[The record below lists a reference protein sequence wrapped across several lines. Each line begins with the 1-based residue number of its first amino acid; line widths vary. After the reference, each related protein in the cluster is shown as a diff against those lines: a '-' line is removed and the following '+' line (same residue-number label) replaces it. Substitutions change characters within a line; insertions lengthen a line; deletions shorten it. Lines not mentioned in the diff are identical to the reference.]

1 MKKFLCLLLTV
12 CLIFTFAACTASDQP
27 QDPDTDNPAAGDNAA
42 GAETPGDAD
51 SADTDQGDME
61 ASKPDADAQDPEHA
75 EKDDQSKDDQNSKTD
90 VKPSTKPADTNKA
103 DTDKKPS
110 ASTSKPSTSKPSA
123 SKPSTSKPSA
133 SDKNDSSKSD
143 APTSPLNLLNTVWKS
158 YSEDDKFP
166 ASGGD
171 YSEENAKDDA
181 PGKFDVSDSAVL
193 ESTLA
198 VPEASADLLKKA
210 ASLTHMMNLNTF
222 TAGAF
227 QLKDSKN
234 ADKFAKAM
242 KESIENRHW
251 VCGFPDK
258 FVIIKVN
265 GYVVSAF
272 GAADL
277 IDTFKSKTLK
287 AYQDAKVYCEENI
300 E

>member
-1 MKKFLCLLLTV
+1 MKKFLCLLLAV
-12 CLIFTFAACTASDQP
+12 CLVFSFAACTANDQP
-27 QDPDTDNPAAGDNAA
+27 QNPDTDNPAAGDNAA
-42 GAETPGDAD
+42 GSENAGNTAGADTGKEDQDAD
-51 SADTDQGDME
+51 PSGEDSAQKPDDHQKDDITKEDE
-61 ASKPDADAQDPEHA
+61 ASKPEQ
-75 EKDDQSKDDQNSKTD
+75 
-90 VKPSTKPADTNKA
+90 
-103 DTDKKPS
+103 KPS
-110 ASTSKPSTSKPSA
+110 ASTDKPAASKPSA

-133 SDKNDSSKSD
+133 DKHDTDKANKPS
-143 APTSPLNLLNTVWKS
+143 SPLNLLNTVWKS

-198 VPEASADLLKKA
+198 VPEDSADLLKKA

-242 KESIENRHW
+242 KESIENRRW

-272 GAADL
+272 GAEDL

-287 AYQDAKVYCEENI
+287 AYQYAKVYCEENI

>member
-1 MKKFLCLLLTV
+1 MKKFLCLLLAV
-12 CLIFTFAACTASDQP
+12 CLVFSFAACTANDQP

-42 GAETPGDAD
+42 GSESAGDTAGADTGKEDQDAD
-51 SADTDQGDME
+51 PSGEDSAQKPDDHQKDDTTKEDE
-61 ASKPDADAQDPEHA
+61 ASKPEQ
-75 EKDDQSKDDQNSKTD
+75 
-90 VKPSTKPADTNKA
+90 
-103 DTDKKPS
+103 KPS
-110 ASTSKPSTSKPSA
+110 ASTDKPAASKPSA

-133 SDKNDSSKSD
+133 DKHDTDKANKPS
-143 APTSPLNLLNTVWKS
+143 SPLNLLNTVWKS

-198 VPEASADLLKKA
+198 VPEDSADLLKKA

-234 ADKFAKAM
+234 ANKFAKAM
-242 KESIENRHW
+242 KESIENRRW

>member
-1 MKKFLCLLLTV
+1 MKKFLCLLLAV
-12 CLIFTFAACTASDQP
+12 CLVFSFAACTASDQP

-42 GAETPGDAD
+42 GSENAGNTAGADTGKEDQDAD
-51 SADTDQGDME
+51 PSGEDSAQKPDDHQKDDITKEDE
-61 ASKPDADAQDPEHA
+61 ASKPEQ
-75 EKDDQSKDDQNSKTD
+75 
-90 VKPSTKPADTNKA
+90 
-103 DTDKKPS
+103 KPS
-110 ASTSKPSTSKPSA
+110 ASTDKPAASKPSA

-133 SDKNDSSKSD
+133 DKHDTDKANKPS
-143 APTSPLNLLNTVWKS
+143 SPLNLLNTVWKS

-198 VPEASADLLKKA
+198 VPEDSADLLKKA

-242 KESIENRHW
+242 KESIENRRW

>member
-1 MKKFLCLLLTV
+1 MKKFLCLLLAV
-12 CLIFTFAACTASDQP
+12 CLVFSFAACTANDEP

-42 GAETPGDAD
+42 GSENAGNTAGADTGKEDQDAD
-51 SADTDQGDME
+51 PSGEDSAQKPDDHQKDDTTKEDE
-61 ASKPDADAQDPEHA
+61 ASKPEQ
-75 EKDDQSKDDQNSKTD
+75 
-90 VKPSTKPADTNKA
+90 
-103 DTDKKPS
+103 KPS
-110 ASTSKPSTSKPSA
+110 ASTDKPAASKPSA

-133 SDKNDSSKSD
+133 DKHDTDKANKPS
-143 APTSPLNLLNTVWKS
+143 SPLNLLNTVWKS

-198 VPEASADLLKKA
+198 VPEDSADLLKKA

-242 KESIENRHW
+242 KESIENRRW

-272 GAADL
+272 GAEDL

>member
-1 MKKFLCLLLTV
+1 MKKFLCLLLAV
-12 CLIFTFAACTASDQP
+12 CLVFSFAACTASDQP

-42 GAETPGDAD
+42 GSESAGDTAGADTGKEDQDAD
-51 SADTDQGDME
+51 PSGEDSAQKPDDHQKDDTTKEDE
-61 ASKPDADAQDPEHA
+61 ASKPEQ
-75 EKDDQSKDDQNSKTD
+75 
-90 VKPSTKPADTNKA
+90 
-103 DTDKKPS
+103 KPS
-110 ASTSKPSTSKPSA
+110 ASTDKPAASKPSA

-133 SDKNDSSKSD
+133 DKHDTDKANKPS
-143 APTSPLNLLNTVWKS
+143 SPLNLLNTVWKS

-242 KESIENRHW
+242 KEGIENRRW

-272 GAADL
+272 GAEDL

>member
-1 MKKFLCLLLTV
+1 MKKFLCLLLAV
-12 CLIFTFAACTASDQP
+12 CLVFSFAACTANDQP

-42 GAETPGDAD
+42 GSESAGDTAGADTGKEDQDAD
-51 SADTDQGDME
+51 PSGEDSAQKPDDHQKDNITKEDE
-61 ASKPDADAQDPEHA
+61 ASKPEQ
-75 EKDDQSKDDQNSKTD
+75 
-90 VKPSTKPADTNKA
+90 
-103 DTDKKPS
+103 KPS
-110 ASTSKPSTSKPSA
+110 ASTDKPAASKPSA

-133 SDKNDSSKSD
+133 DKHDTDKANKPS
-143 APTSPLNLLNTVWKS
+143 SPLNLLNTVWKS

-198 VPEASADLLKKA
+198 VPEDSADLLKKA

-242 KESIENRHW
+242 KEGIENRRW

>member
-1 MKKFLCLLLTV
+1 MKKFLCLLLAV
-12 CLIFTFAACTASDQP
+12 CLVFSFAACTANDQP

-42 GAETPGDAD
+42 GSESAGDTAGADTGKEDQDAD
-51 SADTDQGDME
+51 PSGEDSAQKPDDHQKDDTTKEDE
-61 ASKPDADAQDPEHA
+61 ASKPEQ
-75 EKDDQSKDDQNSKTD
+75 
-90 VKPSTKPADTNKA
+90 
-103 DTDKKPS
+103 KPS
-110 ASTSKPSTSKPSA
+110 ASTDKPAASKPSA

-133 SDKNDSSKSD
+133 DKHDTDKANK
-143 APTSPLNLLNTVWKS
+143 PTSPLNLLNTVWKS
-158 YSEDDKFP
+158 YSEADKFP

-198 VPEASADLLKKA
+198 VPEDSADLLKKA

-242 KESIENRHW
+242 KEGIENRRW

-272 GAADL
+272 GAEDL

>member
-1 MKKFLCLLLTV
+1 MKKFLCLLLAV
-12 CLIFTFAACTASDQP
+12 CLVFSFAACTANDQP

-42 GAETPGDAD
+42 GSESAGDTAGADTGKEDQDAD
-51 SADTDQGDME
+51 PSGEDSAQKPDDHQKDDITKEDE
-61 ASKPDADAQDPEHA
+61 ASKPEQ
-75 EKDDQSKDDQNSKTD
+75 
-90 VKPSTKPADTNKA
+90 
-103 DTDKKPS
+103 KPS
-110 ASTSKPSTSKPSA
+110 ASTDKPVASKPSA

-133 SDKNDSSKSD
+133 DKHDTDKANKPS
-143 APTSPLNLLNTVWKS
+143 SPLNLLNTVWKS

-198 VPEASADLLKKA
+198 VPEDSADLLKNA

-242 KESIENRHW
+242 KESIENRRW

-272 GAADL
+272 GAEDL

>member
-1 MKKFLCLLLTV
+1 MKKFLCLLLAA
-12 CLIFTFAACTASDQP
+12 CLVFSFAACTANDQP
-27 QDPDTDNPAAGDNAA
+27 QDPDTDNPAAGGNAA
-42 GAETPGDAD
+42 GSENAGDTAGADTGKEDQDAD
-51 SADTDQGDME
+51 PSGEDSVQKPDDHQKDDTSKEDE
-61 ASKPDADAQDPEHA
+61 ASKPEQ
-75 EKDDQSKDDQNSKTD
+75 
-90 VKPSTKPADTNKA
+90 
-103 DTDKKPS
+103 KPS
-110 ASTSKPSTSKPSA
+110 ASTDKPAASKPSA

-133 SDKNDSSKSD
+133 DKHDTDKANKPS
-143 APTSPLNLLNTVWKS
+143 SPLNLLNTVWKS

-198 VPEASADLLKKA
+198 VPEDSADLLKKA

-242 KESIENRHW
+242 KESIENRRW

>member
-1 MKKFLCLLLTV
+1 MKKFLCLLLAV
-12 CLIFTFAACTASDQP
+12 CLVFSFAACTANDQP

-42 GAETPGDAD
+42 GSESAGDTAGADTGKEDQDAD
-51 SADTDQGDME
+51 PSGEDSAQKPDDHQKDNITKEDE
-61 ASKPDADAQDPEHA
+61 ASKPEQ
-75 EKDDQSKDDQNSKTD
+75 
-90 VKPSTKPADTNKA
+90 
-103 DTDKKPS
+103 KPS
-110 ASTSKPSTSKPSA
+110 ASTDKPAASKPSA

-133 SDKNDSSKSD
+133 DKHDTDKANKPS
-143 APTSPLNLLNTVWKS
+143 SPLNLLNTVWKS

-198 VPEASADLLKKA
+198 VPEDSADLLKNA

-242 KESIENRHW
+242 KESIENRRW

-272 GAADL
+272 GAEDL

-287 AYQDAKVYCEENI
+287 AYRDAKVYCEENI

>member
-1 MKKFLCLLLTV
+1 MKKFLCLLLAV
-12 CLIFTFAACTASDQP
+12 CLVFSFAACTANDQP

-42 GAETPGDAD
+42 GSENAGNTAGADTGKEDQDAD
-51 SADTDQGDME
+51 PSGEDSAQKPDDHQKDDTTKEDE
-61 ASKPDADAQDPEHA
+61 ASKPEQ
-75 EKDDQSKDDQNSKTD
+75 
-90 VKPSTKPADTNKA
+90 
-103 DTDKKPS
+103 KPS
-110 ASTSKPSTSKPSA
+110 ASTDKPAASKPSA

-133 SDKNDSSKSD
+133 DKHDTDKANKPS
-143 APTSPLNLLNTVWKS
+143 SPLNLLNTVWKS

-242 KESIENRHW
+242 KEGIENRRW

>member
-1 MKKFLCLLLTV
+1 MKKFLCLLLAV
-12 CLIFTFAACTASDQP
+12 CLVFSFAACTASDQP

-42 GAETPGDAD
+42 GSENAGNTAGADTGKEDQDAD
-51 SADTDQGDME
+51 PSGEDSAQKPDDHQKDDATKEDE
-61 ASKPDADAQDPEHA
+61 ASKPEQ
-75 EKDDQSKDDQNSKTD
+75 
-90 VKPSTKPADTNKA
+90 
-103 DTDKKPS
+103 KPS
-110 ASTSKPSTSKPSA
+110 ASTDKPAASKPSA

-133 SDKNDSSKSD
+133 DKHDTDKANKPS
-143 APTSPLNLLNTVWKS
+143 SPLNLLNTVWKS
-158 YSEDDKFP
+158 YSKDDKFP

-242 KESIENRHW
+242 KESIENRRW

-272 GAADL
+272 GAEDL

>member
-1 MKKFLCLLLTV
+1 MKKFLCLLLAV
-12 CLIFTFAACTASDQP
+12 CLVFSFAACTASDQP

-42 GAETPGDAD
+42 GSENAGNTAGADTGKEDQNADPSGED
-51 SADTDQGDME
+51 SAQKPDDHQKDDTTKEDE
-61 ASKPDADAQDPEHA
+61 ASKPEQ
-75 EKDDQSKDDQNSKTD
+75 
-90 VKPSTKPADTNKA
+90 
-103 DTDKKPS
+103 KPS
-110 ASTSKPSTSKPSA
+110 ASTDKPAASKPSA

-133 SDKNDSSKSD
+133 DKHDTDKANKPS
-143 APTSPLNLLNTVWKS
+143 SPLNLLNTVWKS

-181 PGKFDVSDSAVL
+181 PSKFDVSDSAVL

-198 VPEASADLLKKA
+198 VPEDSADLLKKA

-242 KESIENRHW
+242 KESIENRRW

-272 GAADL
+272 GAEDL

>member
-1 MKKFLCLLLTV
+1 MKKFLCLLLAV
-12 CLIFTFAACTASDQP
+12 CLVFSFAACTANDQP

-42 GAETPGDAD
+42 GSESAGDTAGADTGKEDQDAD
-51 SADTDQGDME
+51 PSGEDSVQKPDDHQKDDTSKEDE
-61 ASKPDADAQDPEHA
+61 ASKPEQ
-75 EKDDQSKDDQNSKTD
+75 
-90 VKPSTKPADTNKA
+90 
-103 DTDKKPS
+103 KPS
-110 ASTSKPSTSKPSA
+110 ASTDKPAASKPSA
-123 SKPSTSKPSA
+123 SKPSTSKPST
-133 SDKNDSSKSD
+133 DKHDTDKANKPS
-143 APTSPLNLLNTVWKS
+143 SPLNLLNTVWKS

-198 VPEASADLLKKA
+198 VPEDSADLLKKA

-242 KESIENRHW
+242 KESIENRRW

-272 GAADL
+272 GAEDL

>member
-1 MKKFLCLLLTV
+1 MKKFLCLLLAV
-12 CLIFTFAACTASDQP
+12 CLVFSFAACTASDQP

-42 GAETPGDAD
+42 GSENAGNTAGADTGKEDQNADPSGED
-51 SADTDQGDME
+51 SAQKPDDHQKDDTTKEDE
-61 ASKPDADAQDPEHA
+61 ASKPEQ
-75 EKDDQSKDDQNSKTD
+75 
-90 VKPSTKPADTNKA
+90 
-103 DTDKKPS
+103 KPS
-110 ASTSKPSTSKPSA
+110 ASTDKPAASKPSA

-133 SDKNDSSKSD
+133 DKHDTDKANKPS
-143 APTSPLNLLNTVWKS
+143 SPLNLLNTVWKS

-198 VPEASADLLKKA
+198 VPEDSADLLKNA

-242 KESIENRHW
+242 KESIENRRW

-272 GAADL
+272 GAEDL

>member
-1 MKKFLCLLLTV
+1 MKKFLWLLLAV
-12 CLIFTFAACTASDQP
+12 CLVFSFAACTASDQP

-42 GAETPGDAD
+42 GRENAGNTAGADTGKEDQDAD
-51 SADTDQGDME
+51 PSGEDSAQKPDDHQKDDITKEDE
-61 ASKPDADAQDPEHA
+61 ASKPEQ
-75 EKDDQSKDDQNSKTD
+75 
-90 VKPSTKPADTNKA
+90 
-103 DTDKKPS
+103 KPS
-110 ASTSKPSTSKPSA
+110 ASTDKPAASKPSA

-133 SDKNDSSKSD
+133 DKHDTDKANKPS
-143 APTSPLNLLNTVWKS
+143 SPLNLLNTVWKS

-198 VPEASADLLKKA
+198 VPEDSADLLKKA

-242 KESIENRHW
+242 KESIENRRW

>member
-1 MKKFLCLLLTV
+1 MKKFLCLLLAV
-12 CLIFTFAACTASDQP
+12 CLVFSFAACTANDQP
-27 QDPDTDNPAAGDNAA
+27 QDPDTDNPAAGGNAA
-42 GAETPGDAD
+42 GSENAGDTAGADTGKEDQDAD
-51 SADTDQGDME
+51 PSGEDSVQKPDDHQKDDTSKEDE
-61 ASKPDADAQDPEHA
+61 ASKPEQ
-75 EKDDQSKDDQNSKTD
+75 
-90 VKPSTKPADTNKA
+90 
-103 DTDKKPS
+103 KPS
-110 ASTSKPSTSKPSA
+110 ASTDKPAASKPSA

-133 SDKNDSSKSD
+133 DKHDTDKANKPS
-143 APTSPLNLLNTVWKS
+143 SPLNLLNTVWKS

-198 VPEASADLLKKA
+198 VPEDSADLLKKA

-242 KESIENRHW
+242 KESIENRRW

-272 GAADL
+272 GAEDL

>member
-1 MKKFLCLLLTV
+1 MKKFLCLLLAV
-12 CLIFTFAACTASDQP
+12 CLVFSFAACTASDQP
-27 QDPDTDNPAAGDNAA
+27 QDPDTDNPAAGDNDAGSESAGGTA
-42 GAETPGDAD
+42 GADTGKEDQDAD
-51 SADTDQGDME
+51 PSGEDSAQKPDDHQKDDTTKEDE
-61 ASKPDADAQDPEHA
+61 ASKPEQ
-75 EKDDQSKDDQNSKTD
+75 
-90 VKPSTKPADTNKA
+90 
-103 DTDKKPS
+103 KPS
-110 ASTSKPSTSKPSA
+110 ASTDKPAASKPSA

-133 SDKNDSSKSD
+133 DKHDTDKANKPS
-143 APTSPLNLLNTVWKS
+143 SPLNLLNTVWKS

-198 VPEASADLLKKA
+198 VPEDSADLLKNA

-242 KESIENRHW
+242 KESIENRRW

-272 GAADL
+272 GAEDL

>member
-1 MKKFLCLLLTV
+1 MKKFLCLLLAV
-12 CLIFTFAACTASDQP
+12 CLVFSFAACTASDQP

-42 GAETPGDAD
+42 GSESAGGTAGADTGKEDQDAD
-51 SADTDQGDME
+51 PSGEDSAQKPDDHQKDDITKEDE
-61 ASKPDADAQDPEHA
+61 ASKPEQ
-75 EKDDQSKDDQNSKTD
+75 
-90 VKPSTKPADTNKA
+90 
-103 DTDKKPS
+103 KPS
-110 ASTSKPSTSKPSA
+110 ASTDKPAASKPSA

-133 SDKNDSSKSD
+133 DKHDTDKANKPS
-143 APTSPLNLLNTVWKS
+143 SPLNLLNTVWKS

-198 VPEASADLLKKA
+198 VPEDSADLLKNA

-242 KESIENRHW
+242 KEGIENRRW

-272 GAADL
+272 GAEDL

>member
-1 MKKFLCLLLTV
+1 MKKFLCLLLAV
-12 CLIFTFAACTASDQP
+12 CLVFSFAACTASDQP

-42 GAETPGDAD
+42 GSENAGNTAGADTGKEDQDAD
-51 SADTDQGDME
+51 PSGEDSAQKPDDHQKDDTTKEDE
-61 ASKPDADAQDPEHA
+61 ASKPEQ
-75 EKDDQSKDDQNSKTD
+75 
-90 VKPSTKPADTNKA
+90 
-103 DTDKKPS
+103 KPS
-110 ASTSKPSTSKPSA
+110 ASTDKPAASKPSA
-123 SKPSTSKPSA
+123 SKPPTSKPSA
-133 SDKNDSSKSD
+133 DKHDTDKANKPS
-143 APTSPLNLLNTVWKS
+143 SPLNLLNTVWKS

-198 VPEASADLLKKA
+198 VPEDSADLLKNA

-234 ADKFAKAM
+234 ADKFTKAM
-242 KESIENRHW
+242 KESIENRRW

-272 GAADL
+272 GAEDL

>member
-1 MKKFLCLLLTV
+1 
-12 CLIFTFAACTASDQP
+12 
-27 QDPDTDNPAAGDNAA
+27 
-42 GAETPGDAD
+42 
-51 SADTDQGDME
+51 
-61 ASKPDADAQDPEHA
+61 
-75 EKDDQSKDDQNSKTD
+75 
-90 VKPSTKPADTNKA
+90 
-103 DTDKKPS
+103 
-110 ASTSKPSTSKPSA
+110 
-123 SKPSTSKPSA
+123 
-133 SDKNDSSKSD
+133 
-143 APTSPLNLLNTVWKS
+143 
-158 YSEDDKFP
+158 
-166 ASGGD
+166 
-171 YSEENAKDDA
+171 
-181 PGKFDVSDSAVL
+181 
-193 ESTLA
+193 

>member
-1 MKKFLCLLLTV
+1 MKKFLCLLLAV
-12 CLIFTFAACTASDQP
+12 CLVFSFAACTASDQP

-42 GAETPGDAD
+42 GSENAGNTAGADTGKEDQDAD
-51 SADTDQGDME
+51 PSGEDSAQKPDDHQKDDTTKEDG
-61 ASKPDADAQDPEHA
+61 ASKPEQ
-75 EKDDQSKDDQNSKTD
+75 
-90 VKPSTKPADTNKA
+90 
-103 DTDKKPS
+103 KPS
-110 ASTSKPSTSKPSA
+110 ASTDKPAASKPSA

-133 SDKNDSSKSD
+133 DKHDTDKANKPS
-143 APTSPLNLLNTVWKS
+143 SPLNLLNTVWKS

-198 VPEASADLLKKA
+198 VPEDSADLLKKA

-242 KESIENRHW
+242 KESIENRRW

-272 GAADL
+272 GAEDL

-287 AYQDAKVYCEENI
+287 AYRDAKVYCEENI

>member
-1 MKKFLCLLLTV
+1 MKKFLCLLLAV
-12 CLIFTFAACTASDQP
+12 CLVFSFAACTASDQP

-42 GAETPGDAD
+42 GSENAGNTAGADTGKEDQDAD
-51 SADTDQGDME
+51 PSGEDSAQKPDDHQKDDITKEDE
-61 ASKPDADAQDPEHA
+61 ASKPEQ
-75 EKDDQSKDDQNSKTD
+75 
-90 VKPSTKPADTNKA
+90 
-103 DTDKKPS
+103 KPS
-110 ASTSKPSTSKPSA
+110 ASTDKPAASKPSA

-133 SDKNDSSKSD
+133 DKHDTDKANKPS
-143 APTSPLNLLNTVWKS
+143 SPLNLLNTVWKS

-198 VPEASADLLKKA
+198 VPEDSADLLEKA

-242 KESIENRHW
+242 KESIENRRW
-251 VCGFPDK
+251 VCGFSGQICYHQGK
-258 FVIIKVN
+258 RLC
-265 GYVVSAF
+265 GF
-272 GAADL
+272 GLRSGRFDRYL
-277 IDTFKSKTLK
+277 QE
-287 AYQDAKVYCEENI
+287 QDPKGLSGCESLL
-300 E
+300 

>member
-1 MKKFLCLLLTV
+1 MDQKISEFVRLFFSELPYSEETEIAKKK
-12 CLIFTFAACTASDQP
+12 IGTAL
-27 QDPDTDNPAAGDNAA
+27 
-42 GAETPGDAD
+42 EEEYRVL
-51 SADTDQGDME
+51 SADLPEEDAWE
-61 ASKPDADAQDPEHA
+61 ALLSRYGTLSKMARLA
-75 EKDDQSKDDQNSKTD
+75 
-90 VKPSTKPADTNKA
+90 
-103 DTDKKPS
+103 
-110 ASTSKPSTSKPSA
+110 
-123 SKPSTSKPSA
+123 
-133 SDKNDSSKSD
+133 
-143 APTSPLNLLNTVWKS
+143 
-158 YSEDDKFP
+158 
-166 ASGGD
+166 G

-198 VPEASADLLKKA
+198 VPEDSADLLKNA

-242 KESIENRHW
+242 KESIENRRW

-272 GAADL
+272 GAEDL

>member
-1 MKKFLCLLLTV
+1 MKKFLCLLLAV
-12 CLIFTFAACTASDQP
+12 CLVFSFAACTANDQP

-42 GAETPGDAD
+42 GSESAGDTAGADTGKEDQDAD
-51 SADTDQGDME
+51 PSGEDSAQKPDDHQKDDTTKEDE
-61 ASKPDADAQDPEHA
+61 ASKPEQ
-75 EKDDQSKDDQNSKTD
+75 
-90 VKPSTKPADTNKA
+90 
-103 DTDKKPS
+103 KPS
-110 ASTSKPSTSKPSA
+110 ASTDKPAASKPSA

-133 SDKNDSSKSD
+133 DKHDTDKANK
-143 APTSPLNLLNTVWKS
+143 PTSPLNLLNTVWKS

-198 VPEASADLLKKA
+198 VPEDSADLLKKA

-242 KESIENRHW
+242 KEGIENRRW

-272 GAADL
+272 GAEDL

>member
-1 MKKFLCLLLTV
+1 MKKFLCLLLAV
-12 CLIFTFAACTASDQP
+12 CLIFSFAACTANDQP
-27 QDPDTDNPAAGDNAA
+27 QDPDTDNPAAGGNAA
-42 GAETPGDAD
+42 GSENAGDTAGADTGKEDQDAD
-51 SADTDQGDME
+51 PSGEDSVQKPDDHQKDDTSKEDE
-61 ASKPDADAQDPEHA
+61 ASKPEQ
-75 EKDDQSKDDQNSKTD
+75 
-90 VKPSTKPADTNKA
+90 
-103 DTDKKPS
+103 KPS
-110 ASTSKPSTSKPSA
+110 ASTDKPAASKPSA

-133 SDKNDSSKSD
+133 DKHDTDKANKPS
-143 APTSPLNLLNTVWKS
+143 SPLNLLNTVWKS

-198 VPEASADLLKKA
+198 VPEDSADLLKKA

-242 KESIENRHW
+242 KESIENRRW

-272 GAADL
+272 GAEDL

>member
-1 MKKFLCLLLTV
+1 MK
-12 CLIFTFAACTASDQP
+12 D
-27 QDPDTDNPAAGDNAA
+27 G
-42 GAETPGDAD
+42 
-51 SADTDQGDME
+51 
-61 ASKPDADAQDPEHA
+61 
-75 EKDDQSKDDQNSKTD
+75 
-90 VKPSTKPADTNKA
+90 
-103 DTDKKPS
+103 
-110 ASTSKPSTSKPSA
+110 
-123 SKPSTSKPSA
+123 
-133 SDKNDSSKSD
+133 
-143 APTSPLNLLNTVWKS
+143 
-158 YSEDDKFP
+158 
-166 ASGGD
+166 
-171 YSEENAKDDA
+171 A
-181 PGKFDVSDSAVL
+181 PGKFSVSDSGAL
-193 ESTLA
+193 ASTLA
-198 VPEASADLLKKA
+198 VPEDSAAQLKKA

-242 KESIENRHW
+242 KESIENRRW

-287 AYQDAKVYCEENI
+287 AYQDAQVYCEENI

>member
-1 MKKFLCLLLTV
+1 MKKFLCLLLAV
-12 CLIFTFAACTASDQP
+12 CLVFSFAACTASDQP

-42 GAETPGDAD
+42 GSESAGDTAGADTGKEDQDAD
-51 SADTDQGDME
+51 PSGEDSAQKPDDHQKDDTTKEDE
-61 ASKPDADAQDPEHA
+61 ASKPEQ
-75 EKDDQSKDDQNSKTD
+75 
-90 VKPSTKPADTNKA
+90 
-103 DTDKKPS
+103 KPS
-110 ASTSKPSTSKPSA
+110 ASTDKPAASKPSA

-133 SDKNDSSKSD
+133 DKHDTDKANKPS
-143 APTSPLNLLNTVWKS
+143 SPLNLLNTVWKS

-198 VPEASADLLKKA
+198 VPEDSADLLKKA

-242 KESIENRHW
+242 KEGIENRRW

-272 GAADL
+272 GAEDL

>member
-1 MKKFLCLLLTV
+1 MKKFLCLLLAV
-12 CLIFTFAACTASDQP
+12 CLVFSFAACTASDQP

-42 GAETPGDAD
+42 GSESAGDTAGADTGKEDQDAD
-51 SADTDQGDME
+51 PSGDDSAQKPDDHQKDNITKEDE
-61 ASKPDADAQDPEHA
+61 ASKPEQ
-75 EKDDQSKDDQNSKTD
+75 
-90 VKPSTKPADTNKA
+90 
-103 DTDKKPS
+103 KPS
-110 ASTSKPSTSKPSA
+110 ASTDKPAASKPSA

-133 SDKNDSSKSD
+133 DKHDTDKANKPS
-143 APTSPLNLLNTVWKS
+143 SPLNLLNTVWKS

-198 VPEASADLLKKA
+198 VPEDSADLLKNA

-242 KESIENRHW
+242 KESIENRRW

-272 GAADL
+272 GAEDL

>member
-1 MKKFLCLLLTV
+1 MKKFLCLLLAV
-12 CLIFTFAACTASDQP
+12 CLVFSFAACTASDQP

-42 GAETPGDAD
+42 GSENAGNTAGADTGKEDQDAD
-51 SADTDQGDME
+51 PSGEDSAQKPDDHQKDDTTKEDE
-61 ASKPDADAQDPEHA
+61 ASKPEQ
-75 EKDDQSKDDQNSKTD
+75 
-90 VKPSTKPADTNKA
+90 
-103 DTDKKPS
+103 KPS
-110 ASTSKPSTSKPSA
+110 ASTDKPAASKPSA

-133 SDKNDSSKSD
+133 DKHDTDKANKPS
-143 APTSPLNLLNTVWKS
+143 SPLNLLNTVWKS

-198 VPEASADLLKKA
+198 VPEDSADLLKKA

-234 ADKFAKAM
+234 ANKFAKAM
-242 KESIENRHW
+242 KESIENRRW

-272 GAADL
+272 GAEDL

>member
-1 MKKFLCLLLTV
+1 MKKFLCLLLAV
-12 CLIFTFAACTASDQP
+12 CLVFSFAACTANDQP

-42 GAETPGDAD
+42 GSESAGDTAGADTGKEDQDAD
-51 SADTDQGDME
+51 PSGEDSAQKPDDHQKDDTTKEDE
-61 ASKPDADAQDPEHA
+61 ASKPEQ
-75 EKDDQSKDDQNSKTD
+75 
-90 VKPSTKPADTNKA
+90 
-103 DTDKKPS
+103 KPS
-110 ASTSKPSTSKPSA
+110 ASTDKPAASKPSA

-133 SDKNDSSKSD
+133 DKHDTDKANKPS
-143 APTSPLNLLNTVWKS
+143 SPLNLLNTVWKS

-242 KESIENRHW
+242 KESIENRRW

-272 GAADL
+272 GAEDL

>member
-1 MKKFLCLLLTV
+1 MR
-12 CLIFTFAACTASDQP
+12 TAPIPIRGTRRQNRCRR
-27 QDPDTDNPAAGDNAA
+27 TG
-42 GAETPGDAD
+42 
-51 SADTDQGDME
+51 
-61 ASKPDADAQDPEHA
+61 PEHA
-75 EKDDQSKDDQNSKTD
+75 EKDDQSKDDQNSKTGREAIG
-90 VKPSTKPADTNKA
+90 PSSPDTNKA
-103 DTDKKPS
+103 DADKNRLQ
-110 ASTSKPSTSKPSA
+110 ARKPSTSKLSA

-133 SDKNDSSKSD
+133 SDKMTAARSD

-181 PGKFDVSDSAVL
+181 PGNFGLSDSAVL

>member
-1 MKKFLCLLLTV
+1 MKKFLCLLLAV
-12 CLIFTFAACTASDQP
+12 CLIFSFAACTANDQP
-27 QDPDTDNPAAGDNAA
+27 QDPDTDNPAAGGNAA
-42 GAETPGDAD
+42 GSENAGDTAGADTGKEDQDAD
-51 SADTDQGDME
+51 PSGEDSVQKPDDHQKDDTSKEDE
-61 ASKPDADAQDPEHA
+61 ASKPEQ
-75 EKDDQSKDDQNSKTD
+75 
-90 VKPSTKPADTNKA
+90 
-103 DTDKKPS
+103 KPS
-110 ASTSKPSTSKPSA
+110 ASTDKPAASKPSA

-133 SDKNDSSKSD
+133 DKHDTDKANKPS
-143 APTSPLNLLNTVWKS
+143 SPLNLLNTVWKS

-198 VPEASADLLKKA
+198 VPEASAELLKKA

-242 KESIENRHW
+242 KESIENRRW

>member
-1 MKKFLCLLLTV
+1 MKKFLCLLLAV
-12 CLIFTFAACTASDQP
+12 CLVFSFAACTASDQP

-42 GAETPGDAD
+42 GSENAGNTAGADTGKEDQDAD
-51 SADTDQGDME
+51 PSGEDSAQKPDDHQKDDTTKEDE
-61 ASKPDADAQDPEHA
+61 ASKPEQ
-75 EKDDQSKDDQNSKTD
+75 
-90 VKPSTKPADTNKA
+90 
-103 DTDKKPS
+103 KPS
-110 ASTSKPSTSKPSA
+110 ASTDKPAASKPSA

-133 SDKNDSSKSD
+133 DKHDTDKANKPS
-143 APTSPLNLLNTVWKS
+143 SPLNLLNTVWKS

-198 VPEASADLLKKA
+198 VPEDSADLLKKA
-210 ASLTHMMNLNTF
+210 ALLTHMMNLNTF

-242 KESIENRHW
+242 KESIENRRW

-272 GAADL
+272 GAEDL

>member
-1 MKKFLCLLLTV
+1 MKKFLCLLLAV
-12 CLIFTFAACTASDQP
+12 CLVFSFAACTASDQP

-42 GAETPGDAD
+42 GSANAGNTAGADTGKEDQDAD
-51 SADTDQGDME
+51 PSGEDSAQKPDDHQKDDATKEDE
-61 ASKPDADAQDPEHA
+61 ASKPEQ
-75 EKDDQSKDDQNSKTD
+75 
-90 VKPSTKPADTNKA
+90 
-103 DTDKKPS
+103 KPS
-110 ASTSKPSTSKPSA
+110 ASTDKPAASKPSA

-133 SDKNDSSKSD
+133 DKHDTDKANKPS
-143 APTSPLNLLNTVWKS
+143 SPLNLLNTVWKS
-158 YSEDDKFP
+158 YSKDDKFP

-242 KESIENRHW
+242 KESIENRRW

-272 GAADL
+272 GAEDL

>member
-1 MKKFLCLLLTV
+1 MKKFLCLLLAV
-12 CLIFTFAACTASDQP
+12 CLVFSFAACTANDQP

-42 GAETPGDAD
+42 GSESAGDTAGADTGKEDQDAD
-51 SADTDQGDME
+51 PSGEDSAQKPDDHQKDDTTKEDE
-61 ASKPDADAQDPEHA
+61 ASKPEQ
-75 EKDDQSKDDQNSKTD
+75 
-90 VKPSTKPADTNKA
+90 
-103 DTDKKPS
+103 KPS
-110 ASTSKPSTSKPSA
+110 ASTDKPAASKPSA

-133 SDKNDSSKSD
+133 DKHDTDKANKPS
-143 APTSPLNLLNTVWKS
+143 SPLNLLNTVWKS

-198 VPEASADLLKKA
+198 VPEDSADLLKNA
-210 ASLTHMMNLNTF
+210 ASLTHMMNLNTI

-242 KESIENRHW
+242 KESIENRRW

-272 GAADL
+272 GAEDL

>member
-1 MKKFLCLLLTV
+1 MKKFLCLLLAA
-12 CLIFTFAACTASDQP
+12 CLVFSFAACTANDQP
-27 QDPDTDNPAAGDNAA
+27 QDPDTDNPAAGGNAA
-42 GAETPGDAD
+42 GSENAGDTAGADTGKEDQDAD
-51 SADTDQGDME
+51 PSGEDSVQKPDDHQKDDTSKEDE
-61 ASKPDADAQDPEHA
+61 ASKPEQ
-75 EKDDQSKDDQNSKTD
+75 
-90 VKPSTKPADTNKA
+90 
-103 DTDKKPS
+103 KPS
-110 ASTSKPSTSKPSA
+110 ASTDKPAASKPSA

-133 SDKNDSSKSD
+133 DKHDTDKANKPS
-143 APTSPLNLLNTVWKS
+143 SPLNLLNTVWKS

-198 VPEASADLLKKA
+198 VPEDSADLLKKA

-242 KESIENRHW
+242 KESIENRRW

-272 GAADL
+272 GAEDL

>member
-1 MKKFLCLLLTV
+1 MKKFLCLLLAV
-12 CLIFTFAACTASDQP
+12 CLVFSFAACTASDQP

-42 GAETPGDAD
+42 GSENAGNTAGADTGKEDQDAD
-51 SADTDQGDME
+51 PSGEDSAQKPDDHQKDDATKEDE
-61 ASKPDADAQDPEHA
+61 ASKPEQ
-75 EKDDQSKDDQNSKTD
+75 
-90 VKPSTKPADTNKA
+90 
-103 DTDKKPS
+103 KPS
-110 ASTSKPSTSKPSA
+110 ASTDKPAASKPSA

-133 SDKNDSSKSD
+133 DKHDTDKANKPS
-143 APTSPLNLLNTVWKS
+143 SPLNLLNTVWKS
-158 YSEDDKFP
+158 YSKDDKFP

-242 KESIENRHW
+242 KEGIENRRW

-272 GAADL
+272 GAEDL